1 MRWIRDFDQD
11 QTLSRQFRIA
21 LAITL
26 AGNAILALIKI
37 AAARVSHSSAIYS
50 DAINSISDVLYSL
63 LLIFGLW
70 LSQRPPDLSHPQG
83 HSRFEPIVSMIV
95 TLSMAIA
102 GIEAMRA
109 SISRFLEGGSSIPLG
124 IPLAALGSSIAI
136 KALMYVLVEKISKTT
151 SSPGLSAAA
160 HDNLSDVF
168 TSLAALT
175 GIIGTQIIHPVLDP
189 LAGIFV
195 ALWIFKTVIRTAR
208 ENLGYI
214 TGAGAD
220 EVLREK
226 IVNAVKNIDGIEN
239 IHLLLTDYTGPKL
252 VVEMHINVDGNK
264 SLNES
269 HAISDAAI
277 MALENL
283 QEVDRAY
290 VHVEPIGHV

>member
-109 SISRFLEGGSSIPLG
+109 SISRFLEGGVASRWVSHWLPW
-124 IPLAALGSSIAI
+124 
-136 KALMYVLVEKISKTT
+136 
-151 SSPGLSAAA
+151 AAA
-160 HDNLSDVF
+160 SP
-168 TSLAALT
+168 S
-175 GIIGTQIIHPVLDP
+175 
-189 LAGIFV
+189 
-195 ALWIFKTVIRTAR
+195 RR
-208 ENLGYI
+208 
-214 TGAGAD
+214 
-220 EVLREK
+220 
-226 IVNAVKNIDGIEN
+226 
-239 IHLLLTDYTGPKL
+239 
-252 VVEMHINVDGNK
+252 
-264 SLNES
+264 
-269 HAISDAAI
+269 
-277 MALENL
+277 
-283 QEVDRAY
+283 
-290 VHVEPIGHV
+290 